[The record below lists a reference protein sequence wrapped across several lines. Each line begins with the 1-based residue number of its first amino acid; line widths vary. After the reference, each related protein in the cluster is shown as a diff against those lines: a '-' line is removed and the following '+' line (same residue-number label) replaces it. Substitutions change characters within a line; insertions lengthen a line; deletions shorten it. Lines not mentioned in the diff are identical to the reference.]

1 MYQMLWLSEEQ
12 ARSYPVAPNNTVP
25 IWDTENQV
33 IYLKSADVMGR
44 PSMKILD
51 YTIREEPKDEITL
64 LKEKIA
70 ELEAKIGGA
79 DERIIP
85 TDEPNGKIATDEPDG
100 EIATVKK

>member
-33 IYLKSADVMGR
+33 IYLKSADMMGR

-51 YTIREEPKDEITL
+51 YTIREEPKDEITI

-70 ELEAKIGGA
+70 ALEAQIGGHN
-79 DERIIP
+79 EPIVS
-85 TDEPNGKIATDEPDG
+85 TDESDELIAT
-100 EIATVKK
+100 AKK

>member
-33 IYLKSADVMGR
+33 IYLKSADMMGR

-51 YTIREEPKDEITL
+51 YTIREEPKDEITI

-70 ELEAKIGGA
+70 ALEAQIGGHN
-79 DERIIP
+79 
-85 TDEPNGKIATDEPDG
+85 EPIVSADEPD
-100 EIATVKK
+100 ELIATAKK